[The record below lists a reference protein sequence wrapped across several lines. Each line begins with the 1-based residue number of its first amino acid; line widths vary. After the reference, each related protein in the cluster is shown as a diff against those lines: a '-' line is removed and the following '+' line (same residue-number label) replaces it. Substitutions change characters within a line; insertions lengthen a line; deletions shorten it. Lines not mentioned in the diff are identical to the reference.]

1 MLISGIVSFAVA
13 TTKAVATLGL
23 VVEGLKALGNILTVI
38 GKALGLIKPE
48 TQVDELGD
56 KALQAEEAGITPDQ
70 FETYSAYVKA
80 IDGFQVDP
88 EKSKQT
94 SLEQK
99 VEKGIELTIGIAKEK
114 FPEISVETFSKL
126 GALIEKYPNVFTE
139 DSMLVLTQKMEM
151 DSDCVE
157 NVAGYLDRT
166 EKNQDRLEGA
176 EQILTEMIKVAVPG
190 TDDDAARRQLYNM

>member
-38 GKALGLIKPE
+38 GKALGIIKPE

-88 EKSKQT
+88 EKSNQT

-126 GALIEKYPNVFTE
+126 GVLIEKYPNVFTE
-139 DSMLVLTQKMEM
+139 DSMLVLTQNMEM